1 MKIKAGPML
10 QKYADMVGAEVEE
23 VVEWVSKYVNGPWT
37 YPVESTEQLRL
48 ASIKEYIQ
56 QMIDSSITTG
66 IKIDLAREA
75 MEKAVVSHKVEECPF

>member
-1 MKIKAGPML
+1 ML

-48 ASIKEYIQ
+48 ESIKAYIQ
-56 QMIDSSITTG
+56 GRLDSSITTG

-75 MEKAVVSHKVEECPF
+75 MEKAEVSHKVEECPF

>member
-10 QKYADMVGAEVEE
+10 QKYADMCGAEVEE

-48 ASIKEYIQ
+48 ESIKAYIQ
-56 QMIDSSITTG
+56 QMLDSSITTG

-75 MEKAVVSHKVEECPF
+75 MERAEVSHKVEECPF

>member
-10 QKYADMVGAEVEE
+10 QKYADIVGAEVEE

-56 QMIDSSITTG
+56 GRIDGSLTTA
-66 IKIDLAREA
+66 IKSA
-75 MEKAVVSHKVEECPF
+75 MVAQRMNDVERIHKVTEAPF